1 MHEVIQVRLRESG
14 KITHFLTGNM
24 KFKTGDIVIV
34 EADRGLDYGQ
44 ILSEPGAMMEG
55 DVDEP
60 LRKIIRKANP
70 WDMAQVEKNKA
81 KIKEVMDTCAKKIQ
95 GRRLPM
101 KLIDAEFSF
110 DRSKIIFYF
119 TAEGRVDFRDLVRDL
134 ANSFKTRIELK
145 QIGVRDEAKMLGG
158 LGPCGRALCCA
169 TYLKDFEPVTIKMAK
184 EQNLPLNPTKISGLC
199 GRLMC
204 CLKYEQDQYERSRK
218 RMPKLGR
225 EVITPQGRGIV
236 TALNPLLETV
246 QVRVS
251 SGDSYEIRQYP
262 ADQVQ
267 KLGQPQA
274 KAGPAAAVEADKW
287 DAALDADLDEEFL
300 GTPVDPVCEA
310 GQTPDE
316 D

>member
-1 MHEVIQVRLRESG
+1 MYEVIQVRLRESG
-14 KITHFLTGNM
+14 KITYFSTNGM

-44 ILSEPGAMMEG
+44 VLSDTEALLDADIG
-55 DVDEP
+55 EP
-60 LRKIIRKANP
+60 LKKVIRKANP
-70 WDMAQVEKNKA
+70 WDLMQVEKNNK
-81 KIKEVMDTCAKKIQ
+81 KIKEVMDTCSRKIQ
-95 GRRLPM
+95 DRRLQM

-204 CLKYEQDQYERSRK
+204 CLGYEYKTYKELMKGLPRVGEKMKTPKGEGKIVSVNALK
-218 RMPKLGR
+218 RAVTVELEDGSQVEMPFK
-225 EVITPQGRGIV
+225 
-236 TALNPLLETV
+236 
-246 QVRVS
+246 
-251 SGDSYEIRQYP
+251 
-262 ADQVQ
+262 
-267 KLGQPQA
+267 
-274 KAGPAAAVEADKW
+274 
-287 DAALDADLDEEFL
+287 
-300 GTPVDPVCEA
+300 
-310 GQTPDE
+310 
-316 D
+316 